1 MKIKIEVDCTPQEMR
16 EFFGLPDVQG
26 LQADLLE
33 DIQKKWSGGVE
44 GYDPMTLIKPFLP
57 AHLQN
62 LENLQKMFWGAA
74 SVRTK
79 ESKDEQE

>member
-1 MKIKIEVDCTPQEMR
+1 MNIKIEIDCTPQEMR
-16 EFFGLPDVQG
+16 DFFGLPNVQS
-26 LQADLLE
+26 LQAELLE
-33 DIQKKWSGGVE
+33 DIQKKWSSGAE

-74 SVRTK
+74 GTHTK
-79 ESKDEQE
+79 ESKDTPK